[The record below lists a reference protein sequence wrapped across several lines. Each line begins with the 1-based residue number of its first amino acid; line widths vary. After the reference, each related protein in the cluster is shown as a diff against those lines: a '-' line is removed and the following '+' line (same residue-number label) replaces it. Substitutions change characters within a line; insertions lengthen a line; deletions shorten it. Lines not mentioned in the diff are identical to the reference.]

1 MWVKTTV
8 EISDALLRQA
18 KRVAA
23 NEGIPVRELIEQGLR
38 HALALHERPRKS
50 GFRQVVFHGSGLT
63 PEFEKARWDKFREAA
78 YQRGR
83 V

>member
-1 MWVKTTV
+1 MKTTV
-8 EISDALLRQA
+8 EIPDALLRQA

-23 NEGIPVRELIEQGLR
+23 KEGIPVRELIEQGLR
-38 HALALHERPRKS
+38 SALAEREKPRRS
-50 GFRQVVFHGSGLT
+50 RFRQVVFHGTGLA
-63 PEFEKARWDKFREAA
+63 PEFENARWDKFREAA

>member
-1 MWVKTTV
+1 MKTTV
-8 EISDALLRQA
+8 EIPDALLRQA

-23 NEGIPVRELIEQGLR
+23 KEGIPVRELIEQGLR

-63 PEFEKARWDKFREAA
+63 PEFANAPWSKFREAA
-78 YQRGR
+78 YERDKG
-83 V
+83 